1 MRDTTN
7 LKARLMIGLMSSRA
21 PYTRAGIDFAS
32 NREPVLVEQG
42 SLDAERILR
51 LVDDVAISFRL
62 VDPVTGV
69 FADVP
74 RDLIGTTDQE
84 PEAVGRFDAIVAELL
99 DRAEATEKAQAKAEK
114 DAAAE
119 AKKAKADAKA
129 SADQPKPE
137 ATQSGAA
144 KSEGAA

>member
-1 MRDTTN
+1 MRDAAN
-7 LKARLMIGLMSSRA
+7 LKTRLLIGLMSSRA

-42 SLDAERILR
+42 SLDATRILR

-74 RDLIGTTDQE
+74 RDLIGVTDEE
-84 PEAVGRFDAIVAELL
+84 PEKVGQFDAIVAELL
-99 DRAEATEKAQAKAEK
+99 DRAEAAEKAKA
-114 DAAAE
+114 AADKAAEAE
-119 AKKAKADAKA
+119 AKKAAKA
-129 SADQPKPE
+129 AAQNG
-137 ATQSGAA
+137 GAA
-144 KSEGAA
+144 

>member
-1 MRDTTN
+1 MRDAAN
-7 LKARLMIGLMSSRA
+7 LKTRLLIGLMSSRA

-42 SLDAERILR
+42 SLDATRILR

-74 RDLIGTTDQE
+74 RDLIGVTDKE
-84 PEAVGRFDAIVAELL
+84 PEKVGQFDAIVAELL
-99 DRAEATEKAQAKAEK
+99 DRAEAAEKAKA
-114 DAAAE
+114 AADKAAEAE
-119 AKKAKADAKA
+119 AKKAAKA
-129 SADQPKPE
+129 AAQNG
-137 ATQSGAA
+137 GAA
-144 KSEGAA
+144 

>member
-1 MRDTTN
+1 MTAATFPT
-7 LKARLMIGLMSSRA
+7 LKARLMIGLVSSRA

-42 SLDAERILR
+42 SLDATRILR

-74 RDLIGTTDQE
+74 RELIGVTDEE
-84 PEAVGRFDAIVAELL
+84 PEKVGQFDAIVAELL
-99 DRAEATEKAQAKAEK
+99 DRVEAAEKAQAAAEK
-114 DAAAE
+114 AAEAE
-119 AKKAKADAKA
+119 AKKVAKAAADQAKADKA
-129 SADQPKPE
+129 AQ
-137 ATQSGAA
+137 T
-144 KSEGAA
+144 EGAA

>member
-1 MRDTTN
+1 MRDAAN
-7 LKARLMIGLMSSRA
+7 LKTRLVIGLMSSRA

-42 SLDAERILR
+42 SLDATRILR

-74 RDLIGTTDQE
+74 RDLIGVTDEE
-84 PEAVGRFDAIVAELL
+84 PEKVGQFDAIVAELL
-99 DRAEATEKAQAKAEK
+99 DRAEAAEKAKVAADKAAE
-114 DAAAE
+114 AE
-119 AKKAKADAKA
+119 AKKAAKA
-129 SADQPKPE
+129 AAQNG
-137 ATQSGAA
+137 GAA
-144 KSEGAA
+144 

>member
-1 MRDTTN
+1 MRDAAN
-7 LKARLMIGLMSSRA
+7 LKTRLMIGLMSSRA

-42 SLDAERILR
+42 SLDATRILR

-74 RDLIGTTDQE
+74 RDLIGVTDDE
-84 PEAVGRFDAIVAELL
+84 PEKVGQFDAIVAELL
-99 DRAEATEKAQAKAEK
+99 DRAEAAEKAKA
-114 DAAAE
+114 AADKAAEAE
-119 AKKAKADAKA
+119 AKKAAKA
-129 SADQPKPE
+129 AAQNG
-137 ATQSGAA
+137 GAA
-144 KSEGAA
+144 